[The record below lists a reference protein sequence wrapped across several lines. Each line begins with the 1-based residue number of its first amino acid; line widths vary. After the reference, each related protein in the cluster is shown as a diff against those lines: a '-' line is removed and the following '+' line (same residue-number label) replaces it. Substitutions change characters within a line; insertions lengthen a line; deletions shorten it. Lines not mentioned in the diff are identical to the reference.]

1 MILGIRRAR
10 RAFAL
15 CSIPAIGLWVGL
27 VAVSVLF
34 HAPAEGVAAF
44 LVTSAIGRVLAIAQA
59 VGVVA
64 SFLGLFLSFRLDLP
78 TGTTVV
84 ATLGGLL
91 ALVVIGRG
99 LATRTR

>member
-64 SFLGLFLSFRLDLP
+64 SFLSCRSGWICRPEPRWSPPWVGCSRWS
-78 TGTTVV
+78 
-84 ATLGGLL
+84 
-91 ALVVIGRG
+91 
-99 LATRTR
+99 